1 MAWNDLTMSQRAEV
15 IQMAVK
21 NGMRD
26 LNQIRSFYDSSI
38 NKFAYGGHKYGGEDE
53 ETQQMS
59 MWDKVKENAY
69 QRTRPLPTAIDRVLH
84 FTDVMG
90 APSHVTN
97 ALRDVSNRAANE
109 PVIIANAAYNFLTGK
124 GDLKESYKQADINPS
139 PLFQLFEVK
148 PKLNTEANYSQKEL
162 AAMDEL
168 SRRSQSSEV
177 GQITHKGYRAVN
189 AEKYNEGRYAGDISL
204 GNFFAPSKV
213 VEWSLGQTS
222 GKKEKNDNYTTD
234 NFAYDTK
241 DTRHVYLSSMR
252 HGKAS
257 PAMWLRGVLGV
268 QGSKGY
274 DKGDSAT
281 AIRSKVSV
289 KAQQKANKK
298 GSWAYGGPLNDNL
311 FAYGG
316 PMGTYYDGWG
326 DIGNWLKQKAKAG
339 KRYIEKKA
347 TQVENLGEAA
357 LEDVKATVSN
367 FIAENLLEDV
377 KRKEAYAQA
386 KEKAS
391 TRLDEAIKRFKGEK
405 IESKTLDLADIDP
418 SERGIKPNA
427 YNQFNLRVP
436 KKTREDYISDLQNMS
451 EEKLK
456 GVQRQL
462 ADAGLYDQEL
472 SGGKNYIRKAQQNLI
487 RQGYLP
493 KGEDDSYVGPKTQ
506 KAYNQYIRD
515 MNVDGKL
522 GNRTIEAYLGR
533 NMNNN
538 VSTKGIDG
546 CAQWTTLKYE
556 SMADGRSLQNGV
568 IGNAWQMPKNIES
581 KGGSIL
587 YNIYDDAKFKNI
599 SSVQDLK
606 SKTVQALKEHPL
618 DYSQLQ
624 IGDVVGIYMPS
635 SNMHEVALRDG
646 TTKNTHV
653 GIVTGFNKDVV
664 PIVEHNIHQSHR
676 TDLITNIS
684 GSKSGKAQ
692 VTTVARPAQVNVKAD
707 VKETQWDE
715 VTSKFQIDKKYQ
727 NKSINSFANS
737 MAGIAPQIQ
746 KLYPDVDIDSVQEIA
761 LAVQKRETNFMTNN
775 TSKQGLL
782 SKFVET
788 VGDKYREFK
797 GQTEF
802 SKSSDLAKMKMSAL
816 TENERKFLGIHSKA
830 DMEDPKKAG
839 AAAALYLARNM
850 NYLQN
855 VRKMNPTLDLT
866 DEDIYNLTIL
876 SYNQDITDL
885 GFKKGKLS
893 QEEIDNIR
901 QMYDPKAKIKDV
913 NSTKYKH
920 LGILGDVLYEK
931 LEDGFTPYIGA
942 ARDAAAKYITK
953 K

>member
-26 LNQIRSFYDSSI
+26 LNQIKSFYDSSI

-53 ETQQMS
+53 KTQQMS

-69 QRTRPLPTAIDRVLH
+69 QRTRPLPTAIDRILH
-84 FTDVMG
+84 FADVHG
-90 APSHVTN
+90 VPSHVTN

-109 PVIIANAAYNFLTGK
+109 PVIMANAAYNFLTGK

-298 GSWAYGGPLNDNL
+298 GSWAYGGPLNDDL

-339 KRYIEKKA
+339 K
-347 TQVENLGEAA
+347 
-357 LEDVKATVSN
+357 S
-367 FIAENLLEDV
+367 
-377 KRKEAYAQA
+377 
-386 KEKAS
+386 
-391 TRLDEAIKRFKGEK
+391 
-405 IESKTLDLADIDP
+405 
-418 SERGIKPNA
+418 
-427 YNQFNLRVP
+427 
-436 KKTREDYISDLQNMS
+436 
-451 EEKLK
+451 
-456 GVQRQL
+456 
-462 ADAGLYDQEL
+462 
-472 SGGKNYIRKAQQNLI
+472 
-487 RQGYLP
+487 
-493 KGEDDSYVGPKTQ
+493 
-506 KAYNQYIRD
+506 
-515 MNVDGKL
+515 
-522 GNRTIEAYLGR
+522 
-533 NMNNN
+533 
-538 VSTKGIDG
+538 
-546 CAQWTTLKYE
+546 
-556 SMADGRSLQNGV
+556 
-568 IGNAWQMPKNIES
+568 
-581 KGGSIL
+581 
-587 YNIYDDAKFKNI
+587 
-599 SSVQDLK
+599 
-606 SKTVQALKEHPL
+606 
-618 DYSQLQ
+618 
-624 IGDVVGIYMPS
+624 
-635 SNMHEVALRDG
+635 
-646 TTKNTHV
+646 
-653 GIVTGFNKDVV
+653 
-664 PIVEHNIHQSHR
+664 
-676 TDLITNIS
+676 
-684 GSKSGKAQ
+684 
-692 VTTVARPAQVNVKAD
+692 
-707 VKETQWDE
+707 
-715 VTSKFQIDKKYQ
+715 
-727 NKSINSFANS
+727 
-737 MAGIAPQIQ
+737 
-746 KLYPDVDIDSVQEIA
+746 
-761 LAVQKRETNFMTNN
+761 
-775 TSKQGLL
+775 
-782 SKFVET
+782 
-788 VGDKYREFK
+788 
-797 GQTEF
+797 
-802 SKSSDLAKMKMSAL
+802 
-816 TENERKFLGIHSKA
+816 
-830 DMEDPKKAG
+830 
-839 AAAALYLARNM
+839 
-850 NYLQN
+850 
-855 VRKMNPTLDLT
+855 
-866 DEDIYNLTIL
+866 
-876 SYNQDITDL
+876 
-885 GFKKGKLS
+885 KLS
-893 QEEIDNIR
+893 QKEIDNIR
-901 QMYDPKAKIKDV
+901 QMYDPEAKIKDV